1 MGASLFSQSAGSS
14 NSIDSLK
21 SMISKKGGMANPT
34 LFKVHL
40 PSLEDVGVGTSN
52 RELNLL
58 CSGVNLP
65 GRQIMTQERE
75 IGGVVQKVA
84 NNSLHADVNMTFR
97 VMNDYGIK
105 EYFDAWQNLAINQG
119 TVNGQEPI
127 QLAYSSKYQYDIKIQ
142 QLKKG
147 FGIPI
152 YKTAL
157 PMPRLPVEIMNRLPK
172 IDILGGALGN
182 IDFAQ
187 GEVELGFKTQ
197 DQVVY
202 ECTLV
207 DAFPTTL
214 NAMQLND
221 ASSNSVI
228 EFSMQMSY
236 RRWFRTDDGVKP
248 MDALESTISTIR
260 NVVGL

>member
-21 SMISKKGGMANPT
+21 STITKKGGMANPT

-40 PSLEDVGVGTSN
+40 PSLQDIGAGASN

-58 CSGVNLP
+58 CSGVSLP
-65 GRQIMTQERE
+65 GRQIMTQDRD
-75 IGGVVQKVA
+75 IGGVVQKIA
-84 NNSLHADVNMTFR
+84 NNSATADISLNFR

-105 EYFDAWQNLAINQG
+105 EYFEAWQNSAISQG
-119 TVNGQEPI
+119 TMNGNEVI
-127 QLAYSSKYQYDIKIQ
+127 QMQYANNYQRNVKIQ

-152 YKTAL
+152 YRTAL
-157 PMPRLPVEIMNRLPK
+157 PMPRLPSEIMNRLPK

-187 GEVELGFKTQ
+187 GELELGFKTQ

-207 DAFPTTL
+207 DAFCTTM
-214 NAMQLND
+214 NEITFSD
-221 ASSNSVI
+221 ASTNAII
-228 EFSMQMSY
+228 EFNVQLSY
-236 RRWFRTDDGVKP
+236 RRWFRTDNGVRP